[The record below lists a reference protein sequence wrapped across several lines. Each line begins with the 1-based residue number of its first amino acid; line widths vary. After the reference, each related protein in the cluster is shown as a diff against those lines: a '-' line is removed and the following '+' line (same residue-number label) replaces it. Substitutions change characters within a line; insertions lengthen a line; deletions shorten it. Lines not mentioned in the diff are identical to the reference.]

1 MAMESELVT
10 ADMVEASEYP
20 ELSDSYQVYGVP
32 LTVANNK
39 VRVEGGG
46 KKLLNPGTC
55 SGYLAETAT
64 IALVETGDMAVEIVR
79 LP

>member
-32 LTVANNK
+32 LTVANDK
-39 VRVEGGG
+39 VRVEGGMPEPMFVQHIFQG
-46 KKLLNPGTC
+46 LGINLQAQK
-55 SGYLAETAT
+55 
-64 IALVETGDMAVEIVR
+64 
-79 LP
+79 